1 MSKFDDTPGE
11 LESDLQSQ
19 IIDYGE
25 QRGWFIVKI
34 TSPSRRGMPDVY
46 AVRRGRHVWIEVKR
60 EGEAARAQQLRVKRL
75 LEEHGAA
82 EVFVVDRIEDAR
94 EILK

>member
-1 MSKFDDTPGE
+1 MSAFDDTPSE
-11 LESDLQSQ
+11 LESFLQGQ

-25 QRGWFIVKI
+25 SRGWFVVKI

-46 AVRRGRHVWIEVKR
+46 GVRRRRHVWIEVKR
-60 EGEAARAQQLRVKRL
+60 RGESARAQQLRVKRL
-75 LEEHGAA
+75 LEEHGA
-82 EVFVVDRIEDAR
+82 EVFIVDCIEDAR